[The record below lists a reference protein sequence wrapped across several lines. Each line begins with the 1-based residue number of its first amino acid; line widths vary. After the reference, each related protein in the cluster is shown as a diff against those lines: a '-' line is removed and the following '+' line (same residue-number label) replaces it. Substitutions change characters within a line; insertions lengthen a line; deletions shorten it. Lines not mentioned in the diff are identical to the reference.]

1 MTLFEEVREG
11 VRSVMPYPVR
21 RRPVLAHYMR
31 EFSRAGLIFIHV
43 PKTAGV
49 SVSLAVYGR
58 TFPHNTAAEFKASF
72 PLLFPSL
79 PSLGVVRNPWERCA
93 SAWRFAVEGGGKG
106 PFRVKIL
113 EAHRYQ
119 EPAFSSF
126 GRFVEEWLPDRDLVT
141 EDHVFQP
148 QHRFVAD
155 ARGRPL
161 VTLLGRMER
170 LDELAT
176 ELSDRLRRK
185 IVFPRLN
192 ASGVKVDYRRLYT
205 PRLADIVGRAY
216 ARDIELFGYS
226 F

>member
-1 MTLFEEVREG
+1 M
-11 VRSVMPYPVR
+11 
-21 RRPVLAHYMR
+21 
-31 EFSRAGLIFIHV
+31 
-43 PKTAGV
+43 
-49 SVSLAVYGR
+49 
-58 TFPHNTAAEFKASF
+58 
-72 PLLFPSL
+72 
-79 PSLGVVRNPWERCA
+79 W
-93 SAWRFAVEGGGKG
+93 
-106 PFRVKIL
+106 
-113 EAHRYQ
+113 
-119 EPAFSSF
+119 
-126 GRFVEEWLPDRDLVT
+126 
-141 EDHVFQP
+141 
-148 QHRFVAD
+148 D

>member
-1 MTLFEEVREG
+1 M
-11 VRSVMPYPVR
+11 
-21 RRPVLAHYMR
+21 A
-31 EFSRAGLIFIHV
+31 
-43 PKTAGV
+43 
-49 SVSLAVYGR
+49 
-58 TFPHNTAAEFKASF
+58 
-72 PLLFPSL
+72 
-79 PSLGVVRNPWERCA
+79 
-93 SAWRFAVEGGGKG
+93 
-106 PFRVKIL
+106 
-113 EAHRYQ
+113 
-119 EPAFSSF
+119 
-126 GRFVEEWLPDRDLVT
+126 PDRDLLA

-148 QHRFVAD
+148 QHRCVAD